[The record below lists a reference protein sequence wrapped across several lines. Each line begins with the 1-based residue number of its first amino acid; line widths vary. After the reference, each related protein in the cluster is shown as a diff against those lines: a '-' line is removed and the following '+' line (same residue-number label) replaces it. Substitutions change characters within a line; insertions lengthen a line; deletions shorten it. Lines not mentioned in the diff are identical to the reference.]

1 MSDATL
7 TETNT
12 GPEIRPL
19 QFEAVL
25 RVAAALVAGVFAML
39 IFEFEPGSVVAFVY
53 ALPLAA
59 LAWQKSEKGWTR
71 NPVIF
76 FVLAALAVLA
86 IFIEPSFV
94 NMLTGF
100 GFVAA
105 AGLSTRGAG
114 PDDGL
119 RMAQRML
126 LDLLKTPFWMLGD
139 ALGAL
144 PLVFGLRKSGLIE
157 TMFLPVIAAGIFG
170 VMLLTANPLL
180 ERLLSD
186 LIATSIYNLLSWRL
200 VIVLPFTLAVCW
212 SVLRDSKSFVGPQ
225 MGPSNARWHAT
236 FFKPA
241 SVVATLLLLNL
252 LFIVENL
259 LDIQHVWQDGALP
272 FGFTHA
278 QYVHRGSYTLIIT
291 VIMAAGFIM
300 MALRPGSATAE
311 SRFVRALV
319 YLFAAQNFLLV
330 ASSAKRT
337 LSYIADY
344 GMTEWRLAGL
354 IWMALVALGLA
365 FTVMRI
371 VQNRDNH
378 WLVQV
383 NVKAAALLMLFCAFA
398 DFRPFI
404 ADWNV
409 DRTTGVADP
418 YHFDV
423 SYNSSLGIT
432 ALPAFSRFLDRYPNL
447 QSSNGWVGKYDH
459 VNEAC
464 KMMRADAARFQSHW
478 QSWTLRYA
486 FLSEASLDPTQGC
499 KAGDAVK

>member
-7 TETNT
+7 TEPSI
-12 GPEIRPL
+12 GPEIRPVQL
-19 QFEAVL
+19 EAVL
-25 RVAAALVAGVFAML
+25 RVAAAVVAGVLAML
-39 IFEFEPGSVVAFVY
+39 IFEFEPGSIVAFVY

-59 LAWQKSEKGWTR
+59 LAWHQNEKGWTR
-71 NPVIF
+71 NPAF
-76 FVLAALAVLA
+76 LFGLATLSVLA
-86 IFIEPSFV
+86 IMIEPSFV

-105 AGLSTRGAG
+105 AGLSTRGAEI
-114 PDDGL
+114 DDGL
-119 RMAQRML
+119 RMAKRAL
-126 LDLLKTPFWMLGD
+126 FDVVKGPFWIIGD

-144 PLVFGLRKSGLIE
+144 PRVFGLRRSGLIE
-157 TMFLPVIAAGIFG
+157 VAILPVIAAGVFG
-170 VMLLTANPLL
+170 VMLLAANPLL
-180 ERLLSD
+180 ERI
-186 LIATSIYNLLSWRL
+186 LINVIDTSVYNLLSWRL
-200 VIVLPFTLAVCW
+200 VIVFPLTLTLCW
-212 SVLRDSKSFVGPQ
+212 SVLRDSAVFTGPQ

-236 FFKPA
+236 FFKPV
-241 SVVATLLLLNL
+241 SVIATLLLLNL
-252 LFIVENL
+252 LFAAENL
-259 LDIQHVWQDGALP
+259 LDIQHVWQEGALP
-272 FGFTHA
+272 YGFTHA

-311 SRFVRALV
+311 SRQVRALV

-383 NVKAAALLMLFCAFA
+383 NVKAAALLMLVCAFA

-404 ADWNV
+404 AEWNV
-409 DRTTGVADP
+409 DRAIAIGTSRKMDIDYLEKLGV
-418 YHFDV
+418 
-423 SYNSSLGIT
+423 S
-432 ALPAFSRFLDRYPNL
+432 ALPALHRLSLAFPNEIKPSTSHAEQPL
-447 QSSNGWVGKYDH
+447 YVRQVYVICNVIKSKARDTQSN
-459 VNEAC
+459 
-464 KMMRADAARFQSHW
+464 W

-486 FLSEASLDPTQGC
+486 FLAEASLDPTQGC
-499 KAGDAVK
+499 KP

>member
-7 TETNT
+7 TEPST
-12 GPEIRPL
+12 GSEIQPL
-19 QFEAVL
+19 QVEAVL
-25 RVAAALVAGVFAML
+25 RVAAAVVAGVLAML
-39 IFEFEPGSVVAFVY
+39 IFEFEPGSVVALVY
-53 ALPLAA
+53 ALPLGV
-59 LAWQKSEKGWTR
+59 LAWIETKKGWTR
-71 NPVIF
+71 NPALL
-76 FVLAALAVLA
+76 FVLAALAAMA

-105 AGLSTRGAG
+105 AGLSTRGAEV
-114 PDDGL
+114 DDGL
-119 RMAQRML
+119 RMAKRAL
-126 LDLLKTPFWMLGD
+126 LDVVKGPFWIVLD

-144 PLVFGLRKSGLIE
+144 PKVLGLRRSSLVEIAI
-157 TMFLPVIAAGIFG
+157 LPIVAAGIFG
-170 VMLLTANPLL
+170 VMLLAANPLL
-180 ERLLSD
+180 ERI
-186 LIATSIYNLLSWRL
+186 LIDVVDTSLYNLLSWRL
-200 VIVLPFTLAVCW
+200 VIVFPVTLALCW
-212 SVLRDSKSFVGPQ
+212 SVLRDSPTFAGPQ

-241 SVVATLLLLNL
+241 SVIATLLLLNL
-252 LFIVENL
+252 LFAAENL
-259 LDIQHVWQDGALP
+259 LDIQHVWQEGALP

-278 QYVHRGSYTLIIT
+278 EYVHRGSYTLIIT

-300 MALRPGSATAE
+300 MALKPGSATAE
-311 SRFVRALV
+311 SAQVRALV

-344 GMTEWRLAGL
+344 GMTEWRLAGS

-371 VQNRDNH
+371 VQNRNNH

-398 DFRPFI
+398 DLRPFI
-404 ADWNV
+404 AEWNV
-409 DRTTGVADP
+409 DRAIAQKST
-418 YHFDV
+418 YYFDA
-423 SYNSSLGIT
+423 SYNGSLGLT
-432 ALPAFSRFLDRYPNL
+432 VLPALKRFSDEFSGPQR
-447 QSSNGWVGKYDH
+447 SNGWLENTFE
-459 VNEAC
+459 VNEVC
-464 KMMRADAARFQSHW
+464 KALLTEATTLQSHW

-486 FLSEASLDPTQGC
+486 FIAEAALDATQGC
-499 KAGDAVK
+499 NPRGAVK

>member
-1 MSDATL
+1 MSNATL

-25 RVAAALVAGVFAML
+25 RVAAALVAGVLAML
-39 IFEFEPGSVVAFVY
+39 IFEFEPGSVVALVY

-59 LAWQKSEKGWTR
+59 LALQQTQKGWTQ
-71 NPVIF
+71 NPAIF
-76 FVLAALAVLA
+76 FALAALSILA

-100 GFVAA
+100 GFVGA

-126 LDLLKTPFWMLGD
+126 FDLLKTPFWMLAD
-139 ALGAL
+139 ALGAMPQL
-144 PLVFGLRKSGLIE
+144 FGLRKSGLIE
-157 TMFLPVIAAGIFG
+157 TIFLPVIAAGIFG

-180 ERLLSD
+180 ERILAD
-186 LIATSIYNLLSWRL
+186 LIDTSLYNLLSWRL
-200 VIVLPFTLAVCW
+200 VIVFPLTLALCW
-212 SVLRDSKSFVGPQ
+212 SVLRDSNGFIGPQ

-241 SVVATLLLLNL
+241 SVIATLLLLNL
-252 LFIVENL
+252 LFATENL

-272 FGFTHA
+272 YGFSHA

-300 MALRPGSATAE
+300 MALRPGTATSE
-311 SRFVRALV
+311 SRQVRALV
-319 YLFAAQNFLLV
+319 YFFAAQNFLLV

-365 FTVMRI
+365 LTVMRI

-404 ADWNV
+404 AEWNV
-409 DRTTGVADP
+409 DRAVAGKDP

-423 SYNSSLGIT
+423 SYNTSLGIT
-432 ALPAFSRFLDRYPNL
+432 ALPALSRFLDEYPNL
-447 QSSNGWVGKYDH
+447 QSSNGWLGKSNE

-464 KMMRADAARFQSHW
+464 KTLRSDTARLQSHW

-486 FLSEASLDPTQGC
+486 LLAEAALNTTSGC
-499 KAGDAVK
+499 KP

>member
-7 TETNT
+7 TEPST
-12 GPEIRPL
+12 GSEIRPL
-19 QFEAVL
+19 QSESVL
-25 RVAAALVAGVFAML
+25 RVAAALVAGVLAML
-39 IFEFEPGSVVAFVY
+39 IFEFEPGSSVSLVY
-53 ALPLAA
+53 ALPLGV
-59 LAWQKSEKGWTR
+59 LAWIETQKGWTR
-71 NPVIF
+71 NPALLF
-76 FVLAALAVLA
+76 GLAALAVMA
-86 IFIEPSFV
+86 IFIEPSFI

-105 AGLSTRGAG
+105 AGLSTRGAEI
-114 PDDGL
+114 DDGL
-119 RMAQRML
+119 RMAKRAL
-126 LDLLKTPFWMLGD
+126 LDVMKGPFWIIGD

-144 PLVFGLRKSGLIE
+144 PRIFGLRRSGLIE
-157 TMFLPVIAAGIFG
+157 VAILPVIAAGIFG
-170 VMLLTANPLL
+170 VMLLAANPLL
-180 ERLLSD
+180 ERI
-186 LIATSIYNLLSWRL
+186 LINVIDTSLYNLLSWRL
-200 VIVLPFTLAVCW
+200 VIVFPLTLALCW
-212 SVLRDSKSFVGPQ
+212 SVLRDGPAFAGPQ

-241 SVVATLLLLNL
+241 SVIATLLLLNL
-252 LFIVENL
+252 LFAAENL
-259 LDIQHVWQDGALP
+259 LDIQYVWQQGTLP
-272 FGFTHA
+272 PGFHTHA

-300 MALRPGSATAE
+300 TALRPGSATAE
-311 SRFVRALV
+311 SAQVRALV

-383 NVKAAALLMLFCAFA
+383 NVKAAALLMLFCAFT

-404 ADWNV
+404 AEWNV
-409 DRTTGVADP
+409 DRAIEQKSA
-418 YHFDV
+418 YHFDA

-432 ALPAFSRFLDRYPNL
+432 VLPALKRFSDEFSGH
-447 QSSNGWVGKYDH
+447 QSSNGWLGKSSE

-464 KMMRADAARFQSHW
+464 KALLAETTTIQSHW

-486 FLSEASLDPTQGC
+486 FLGEASLDPTQGC
-499 KAGDAVK
+499 KP

>member
-1 MSDATL
+1 MSNATL

-12 GPEIRPL
+12 GSEIRPL

-25 RVAAALVAGVFAML
+25 RVAAALVAGVLAML

-59 LAWQKSEKGWTR
+59 LAFQQTQKGWTR

-76 FVLAALAVLA
+76 FALAALAVLA
-86 IFIEPSFV
+86 IFIEPSSV

-119 RMAQRML
+119 RMAQRMVF
-126 LDLLKTPFWMLGD
+126 DILKTPFWMLGD

-144 PLVFGLRKSGLIE
+144 PRVFGLRKSGLIE
-157 TMFLPVIAAGIFG
+157 IMFLPVIAAGIFG

-180 ERLLSD
+180 ERIISD
-186 LIATSIYNLLSWRL
+186 LIDTSLYNLLSWRL
-200 VIVLPFTLAVCW
+200 VIVLPLTLALCW

-236 FFKPA
+236 FFKPV
-241 SVVATLLLLNL
+241 SVIATLLLLNL
-252 LFIVENL
+252 LFAAENL
-259 LDIQHVWQDGALP
+259 LDLQHVWQDGALP
-272 FGFTHA
+272 YGFTHA

-300 MALRPGSATAE
+300 MALRPGTATAE
-311 SRFVRALV
+311 SRQVRALV

-337 LSYIADY
+337 LSYIAGY

-354 IWMALVALGLA
+354 IWMALVALGLV

-404 ADWNV
+404 AEWNV
-409 DRTTGVADP
+409 DRAIEQKNPGQ
-418 YHFDV
+418 FDDT
-423 SYNSSLGIT
+423 YNRSLGIT
-432 ALPAFSRFLDRYPNL
+432 ALPALKRFFDVYPNVQNTYGWL
-447 QSSNGWVGKYDH
+447 GKSNE

-464 KMMRADAARFQSHW
+464 KSIRADAARFQSHW

-486 FLSEASLDPTQGC
+486 LLSEASLDPTQGC